1 MHPPCPCRVPRSTT
15 AACSPRSST
24 LLVVAAGAFLIGFV
38 AGVYEGG
45 EYVQPSSTLT
55 AVMAAW
61 ALYYYFACESGGGQ
75 TLGKKVMRI
84 RVVRTD
90 GGDASM
96 GQIAVRTVLR
106 LIDGLFLYL
115 VGLIVMLA
123 TGKRRGR
130 LGDLAGDTMVVSA
143 DGPAPGAVVVTHAAP
158 AVAAPAETFTLPSG
172 GAELPAGV
180 PEPAPVAEA
189 APAELPAAEAESP
202 AVPELRPFEPF
213 AEPAAEELTSP
224 ALQELAHDVAASSE
238 AEPLAEA
245 EPAFPVELEAP
256 AEEPEPVVEVA
267 PEPVVEVEPEPV
279 VEVAP
284 EPVVE
289 VAPEPV
295 VEVAPEPVVELE
307 PEPLV
312 EVEPEPVV
320 EVAPA
325 PEPAFPVEPSSPTW
339 WSRPDRRPRLPSS
352 PLPRCRSPRPANR
365 WTRPCRSTGPRPT
378 RRTTTSRR

>member
-1 MHPPCPCRVPRSTT
+1 
-15 AACSPRSST
+15 
-24 LLVVAAGAFLIGFV
+24 
-38 AGVYEGG
+38 
-45 EYVQPSSTLT
+45 
-55 AVMAAW
+55 MAAW

-90 GGDASM
+90 GRDASM

-106 LIDGLFLYL
+106 VIDGLFLYL

-143 DGPAPGAVVVTHAAP
+143 DGPAPGAVVVTQVAP
-158 AVAAPAETFTLPSG
+158 AAAAPAETFTLPSG
-172 GAELPAGV
+172 GVELPAGA
-180 PEPAPVAEA
+180 PEPAPVVEA
-189 APAELPAAEAESP
+189 APVEPPAAEAASP

-213 AEPAAEELTSP
+213 AEPAEDFASP
-224 ALQELAHDVAASSE
+224 SLQELAHDVAAASE
-238 AEPLAEA
+238 PEPLAEA
-245 EPAFPVELEAP
+245 EPAFSVELEAP
-256 AEEPEPVVEVA
+256 AEEA
-267 PEPVVEVEPEPV
+267 EPV

-295 VEVAPEPVVELE
+295 VEVVREPVVEVVPEPVVEVVPEPVVEVVPEPVLEAE

-312 EVEPEPVV
+312 EVVSEPLVEVEPEPVVEVLPEPVV

-325 PEPAFPVEPSSPTW
+325 PEPAFPVEPAFAVPVPEAGEPVDEAVPVHGSDADADADEPEMIVKSVDTVSAIDLIMGDDEPTDADG
-339 WSRPDRRPRLPSS
+339 PGQPPRI
-352 PLPRCRSPRPANR
+352 
-365 WTRPCRSTGPRPT
+365 
-378 RRTTTSRR
+378 

>member
-24 LLVVAAGAFLIGFV
+24 FWSWPPAPYLIGFV

-143 DGPAPGAVVVTHAAP
+143 DGPAPALLWSRSRTRRRGARRDIHASERRRRAAGGSAP
-158 AVAAPAETFTLPSG
+158 WPRPRLGCPRPRPRAPRCPSCARSSPSPSPRRGPHFARAA
-172 GAELPAGV
+172 GAGPRRGRGLR
-180 PEPAPVAEA
+180 AEA
-189 APAELPAAEAESP
+189 A
-202 AVPELRPFEPF
+202 
-213 AEPAAEELTSP
+213 
-224 ALQELAHDVAASSE
+224 
-238 AEPLAEA
+238 
-245 EPAFPVELEAP
+245 
-256 AEEPEPVVEVA
+256 
-267 PEPVVEVEPEPV
+267 
-279 VEVAP
+279 
-284 EPVVE
+284 
-289 VAPEPV
+289 
-295 VEVAPEPVVELE
+295 
-307 PEPLV
+307 
-312 EVEPEPVV
+312 
-320 EVAPA
+320 
-325 PEPAFPVEPSSPTW
+325 
-339 WSRPDRRPRLPSS
+339 RRGRARLPG
-352 PLPRCRSPRPANR
+352 RARGA
-365 WTRPCRSTGPRPT
+365 
-378 RRTTTSRR
+378 RRGGRAGGGGRAGAGRGGRAGAGR